1 MFSSTREGPSGLEV
15 PSLHL
20 HYKASTK
27 APTSNLQFPFQVPE
41 YDKVVPASFSLE
53 KMLRRGAL
61 RASLASV
68 RGPEVFLHRIAHTRP
83 EPSHF
88 TQSKGACIPMTNAA
102 LPPVGDATASP
113 TGKDG
118 KGLNFLEQIISDD
131 LQSGRVSSLCTRFP
145 PEPNG
150 YLHIGHAKSICL
162 NFGLA
167 ETFGG
172 RCNLRFDD
180 TNPSKEETEY
190 VESIIQDVRWLGF
203 TPASICYA
211 SDYFDQFFA
220 WALELLASGKAYVD
234 SQTAEEIRATRG
246 TLTQPGTPSPYRD
259 RTVAENEELFGRM
272 ARGEMEEGS
281 AVLRARIDMAHLN
294 MRDPVLYRILK
305 RPHHR
310 TGNRWC
316 LYPMYDFAHGFE
328 DAIEGVTHSIC
339 TLEFQDHR
347 PLYEW
352 FLNNVSV
359 PSHPRQF
366 EFARLNLS
374 YTLMSK
380 RKLLELVT
388 TELVR
393 GWDDPRMPTI
403 SGFRRRGYTPAAIRR
418 FCAEIGVAKADSM
431 VDIELLQFVLR
442 EELNRTAPRTMTVLR
457 PLKLILD
464 NYPEGQTEE
473 LPAENNPE
481 DPEAGSRT
489 VRFGREIFIEQDDF
503 AENPPKGFFRLSPGK
518 EVRLKHAYLVTCTN
532 VERDGEGRVVALH
545 GTYDPASRGGDAPD
559 GRKVKGT
566 LHWAGPDAL
575 RAEVRLYEH
584 LFTLRNLGDM
594 EEGKDYR
601 DYLNPTSLTVLPDA
615 LVEPSLAAA
624 DTGMRY
630 QFLRHGYFCKDPD
643 STPERPVYNRTVSL
657 KDSWA
662 REQHKTAQ

>member
-1 MFSSTREGPSGLEV
+1 MTDVPFSPSAGAGAPPPDRE
-15 PSLHL
+15 
-20 HYKASTK
+20 
-27 APTSNLQFPFQVPE
+27 
-41 YDKVVPASFSLE
+41 
-53 KMLRRGAL
+53 
-61 RASLASV
+61 
-68 RGPEVFLHRIAHTRP
+68 
-83 EPSHF
+83 
-88 TQSKGACIPMTNAA
+88 
-102 LPPVGDATASP
+102 
-113 TGKDG
+113 G
-118 KGLNFLEQIISDD
+118 KGLNFLEQIIADD
-131 LQSGRVSSLCTRFP
+131 LKSGRVATVCTRFP

-167 ETFGG
+167 ESFGG

-190 VESIIQDVRWLGF
+190 VESIIRDVLWLGF
-203 TPASICYA
+203 KPSAICYA

-220 WALELLASGKAYVD
+220 WALELLAAGKAYVD

-259 RTVAENEELFGRM
+259 RSVAENEELFARM

-281 AVLRARIDMAHLN
+281 AVLRARIDMAHPNLN

-310 TGNRWC
+310 TGDRWC

-347 PLYEW
+347 PLYDW
-352 FLNNVSV
+352 LLDHVSV
-359 PSHPRQF
+359 PSRPRQY

-388 TELVR
+388 SKVVS

-403 SGFRRRGYTPAAIRR
+403 SGFRRRGYTPAALRR
-418 FCAEIGVAKADSM
+418 FCAEIGVAKADSI
-431 VDIELLQFVLR
+431 VDVELLQFILR
-442 EELNRTAPRTMTVLR
+442 EELNRTALRTMAVLR
-457 PLKLILD
+457 PLKVILD
-464 NYPEGQTEE
+464 NYPEGQTED

-481 DPEAGSRT
+481 DPAAGSRT
-489 VRFGREIFIEQDDF
+489 VRFGRELYIEQEDF
-503 AENPPKGFFRLSPGK
+503 SENPPKGFFRLSPGK
-518 EVRLKHAYLVTCTN
+518 EVRLKHAYLITCTG
-532 VERDGEGRVVALH
+532 VERDSEGQVVALH
-545 GTYDPASRGGDAPD
+545 ATYDPATRGGDAPD

-566 LHWAGPDAL
+566 LHWAGLDAL
-575 RAEVRLYEH
+575 RAEVRLYDH
-584 LFTLRNLGDM
+584 LFTLRDMGAM
-594 EEGKDYR
+594 EEGRDYG
-601 DYLNPTSLTVLPDA
+601 DYLNPQSLTVISDA
-615 LVEPSLAAA
+615 LVEPSIAAA
-624 DTGMRY
+624 ETGARY

-643 STPERPVYNRTVSL
+643 STPDRPVYNRTVSL

-662 REQHKTAQ
+662 REQQKPSR

>member
-1 MFSSTREGPSGLEV
+1 MDTPHDIPAARE
-15 PSLHL
+15 
-20 HYKASTK
+20 
-27 APTSNLQFPFQVPE
+27 
-41 YDKVVPASFSLE
+41 
-53 KMLRRGAL
+53 
-61 RASLASV
+61 
-68 RGPEVFLHRIAHTRP
+68 
-83 EPSHF
+83 
-88 TQSKGACIPMTNAA
+88 
-102 LPPVGDATASP
+102 
-113 TGKDG
+113 G
-118 KGLNFLEQIISDD
+118 KGLNFLEQIITED
-131 LQSGRVSSLCTRFP
+131 LRSGRTAALCTRFP

-167 ETFGG
+167 EQFGG

-190 VESIIQDVRWLGF
+190 VESIVEDVRWLGF

-220 WALELLASGKAYVD
+220 WAKELLAAGNAYVD

-246 TLTQPGTPSPYRD
+246 TLTQPGTPSPHRN
-259 RTVAENEELFGRM
+259 RSVAENEALFDRM
-272 ARGEMEEGS
+272 ARGELDEGS
-281 AVLRARIDMAHLN
+281 AVLRAKIDMAHPNLN

-347 PLYEW
+347 PLYDW
-352 FLNNVSV
+352 FLDHVSV
-359 PSHPRQF
+359 PSRPRQF

-374 YTLMSK
+374 YTVMSK

-388 TELVR
+388 LGLVA

-403 SGFRRRGYTPAAIRR
+403 SGFRRRGYTPGAIRR
-418 FCAEIGVAKADSM
+418 FCGEIGVAKADSM
-431 VDIELLQFVLR
+431 VEIELLQFVLR
-442 EELNRTAPRTMTVLR
+442 EELNRTAPRTMAVLR

-464 NYPEGQTEE
+464 NYPEGHTEE

-481 DPEAGSRT
+481 DPGAGSRM
-489 VRFGREIFIEQDDF
+489 VRFGREVFIEQEDF

-518 EVRLKHAYLVTCTN
+518 EVRLKHAYLVTCTG
-532 VERDGEGRVVALH
+532 VERDGAGNVVALH

-566 LHWAGPDAL
+566 LHWAGPEAV

-584 LFTLRNLGDM
+584 LFTLRNMGDM
-594 EEGKDYR
+594 AEGTDYR
-601 DYLNPTSLTVLPDA
+601 DYLNPQSLTVLPDA
-615 LVEPSLAAA
+615 LVEPALAEA
-624 DTGMRY
+624 DPGARF

-643 STPERPVYNRTVSL
+643 SSPRHPVYNRTVSL

-662 REQHKTAQ
+662 REQHKSGQ

>member
-1 MFSSTREGPSGLEV
+1 
-15 PSLHL
+15 
-20 HYKASTK
+20 
-27 APTSNLQFPFQVPE
+27 
-41 YDKVVPASFSLE
+41 
-53 KMLRRGAL
+53 
-61 RASLASV
+61 
-68 RGPEVFLHRIAHTRP
+68 
-83 EPSHF
+83 
-88 TQSKGACIPMTNAA
+88 MTNAA

-281 AVLRARIDMAHLN
+281 AVLRARIDMAHPNLN

-328 DAIEGVTHSIC
+328 DAIEG
-339 TLEFQDHR
+339 
-347 PLYEW
+347 
-352 FLNNVSV
+352 
-359 PSHPRQF
+359 
-366 EFARLNLS
+366 A
-374 YTLMSK
+374 
-380 RKLLELVT
+380 
-388 TELVR
+388 
-393 GWDDPRMPTI
+393 
-403 SGFRRRGYTPAAIRR
+403 
-418 FCAEIGVAKADSM
+418 
-431 VDIELLQFVLR
+431 
-442 EELNRTAPRTMTVLR
+442 RTA
-457 PLKLILD
+457 
-464 NYPEGQTEE
+464 G
-473 LPAENNPE
+473 
-481 DPEAGSRT
+481 
-489 VRFGREIFIEQDDF
+489 
-503 AENPPKGFFRLSPGK
+503 
-518 EVRLKHAYLVTCTN
+518 
-532 VERDGEGRVVALH
+532 
-545 GTYDPASRGGDAPD
+545 
-559 GRKVKGT
+559 
-566 LHWAGPDAL
+566 
-575 RAEVRLYEH
+575 
-584 LFTLRNLGDM
+584 
-594 EEGKDYR
+594 
-601 DYLNPTSLTVLPDA
+601 
-615 LVEPSLAAA
+615 
-624 DTGMRY
+624 
-630 QFLRHGYFCKDPD
+630 
-643 STPERPVYNRTVSL
+643 
-657 KDSWA
+657 
-662 REQHKTAQ
+662 

>member
-1 MFSSTREGPSGLEV
+1 MKNEVSPPSEGPT
-15 PSLHL
+15 P
-20 HYKASTK
+20 
-27 APTSNLQFPFQVPE
+27 
-41 YDKVVPASFSLE
+41 PAS
-53 KMLRRGAL
+53 
-61 RASLASV
+61 
-68 RGPEVFLHRIAHTRP
+68 
-83 EPSHF
+83 
-88 TQSKGACIPMTNAA
+88 
-102 LPPVGDATASP
+102 
-113 TGKDG
+113 GKDG
-118 KGLNFLEQIISDD
+118 KGLNFLEQIITDD
-131 LQSGRVSSLCTRFP
+131 LQNGRVTSVCTRFP

-167 ETFGG
+167 EAFGG

-190 VESIIQDVRWLGF
+190 VESIIQDVLWLGF
-203 TPASICYA
+203 KPASICYA

-220 WALELLASGKAYVD
+220 WALELVAAGKAYVD

-259 RTVAENEELFGRM
+259 RSVAENEELFARM

-281 AVLRARIDMAHLN
+281 AVLRARIDMGHPNLN

-310 TGNRWC
+310 TGDRWC

-388 TELVR
+388 TGLVR

-403 SGFRRRGYTPAAIRR
+403 SGFRRRGYTPAALRR
-418 FCAEIGVAKADSM
+418 FCAEIGVAKADSI
-431 VDIELLQFVLR
+431 VDIELLQFILR
-442 EELNRTAPRTMTVLR
+442 EELNRTALRTMAVLR
-457 PLKLILD
+457 PLKVILD
-464 NYPEGQTEE
+464 NYPEGQTED

-489 VRFGREIFIEQDDF
+489 VRFGRELYIEQEDF

-518 EVRLKHAYLVTCTN
+518 EVRLKYAYLITCTG
-532 VERDGEGRVVALH
+532 VEKNDEGRVVALH
-545 GTYDPASRGGDAPD
+545 ATYDPATRGGDAPD

-584 LFTLRNLGDM
+584 LLTLRNMGDM

-601 DYLNPTSLTVLPDA
+601 EYLNPQSLTVISDA
-615 LVEPSLAAA
+615 LVEPALAAA
-624 DTGMRY
+624 ETGARY

-643 STPERPVYNRTVSL
+643 STADHPVYNRTVSL
-657 KDSWA
+657 KDSWS
-662 REQHKTAQ
+662 REQQKLPQ